1 MCPSSPESV
10 MYEHELEIA
19 MQAAR
24 EAGELALGYFCSDA
38 GAEEKEDLSPV
49 TAADRECERLISRV
63 LSDNFGDD
71 GIVGEEGTFVG
82 SRSGRRWLIDPID
95 GTRDFVRRTPFWSIQ
110 IALQVNTQVVLGI
123 IYLPFLNEMAHA
135 TLGSG
140 CHWNGVRTR
149 ASTISRLEKA
159 ILTVSGFR
167 SAWDTW
173 PPEAVQAL
181 TRKCWT
187 VRAYSGC
194 YDVIMLV
201 RGKADIWLSGSGME
215 WDYAAARILARESDA
230 RFFISDGSDRID
242 AGHCLICAPGLEQE
256 LRKILRIP

>member
-1 MCPSSPESV
+1 

-19 MQAAR
+19 MEAAR
-24 EAGELALGYFCSDA
+24 GAGELALRYFGADTA
-38 GAEEKEDLSPV
+38 AEEKEDLSPV
-49 TAADRECERLISRV
+49 TVADRECEELISRV
-63 LSDNFGDD
+63 LSDNFADD
-71 GIVGEEGTFVG
+71 GIVGEEGTCVK

-110 IALQVNTQVVLGI
+110 IALQVETQVVLGI
-123 IYLPFLNEMAHA
+123 IYLPHLNEMAHA

-149 ASTISRLEKA
+149 VSTMCRLEKA

-173 PPEAVQAL
+173 PPDAVRAL
-181 TRKCWT
+181 TRRCWT

-194 YDVIMLV
+194 YDVVMLV

-230 RFFISDGSDRID
+230 KYLTSNGSDRID
-242 AGHCLICAPGLEQE
+242 AGHCLICAPGIEQE